1 MRKPAVAGSFYPA
14 SGAKLRQLIEDCFR
28 HNLGPGSLPR
38 TSVAAERKILGL
50 VSPHAGYVYSGPVAA
65 HGYFRVAES
74 QKPQT
79 VVIIGPNHRGLGADV
94 AVGGTDKW
102 DTPLGTVELDRG
114 VIEAVT
120 SYSNWVQQDDTA
132 HSMEHSIE
140 VQVPFLQYVF
150 GSGFRI
156 VPVAMM
162 RQDLIVSEELGRT
175 LAVALRGKEALI
187 VASSDFSHYEPQ
199 QSAASRDRMAL
210 GAILDLD
217 AARLQTVVK
226 SNQISM
232 CGPGP
237 VAAMLTACKELG
249 ARRAR
254 LLKYATS
261 GDITGD
267 YSQVVGYASVEV
279 TD

>member
-14 SGAKLRQLIEDCFR
+14 SGAKLRQFIEDCFR

-38 TSVAAERKILGL
+38 ASVAAERKIMGL

-65 HGYFRVAES
+65 HGFFRVAES

-94 AVGGTDKW
+94 AVGGTDQW
-102 DTPLGTVELDRG
+102 DTPLGTVELDGG
-114 VIEAVT
+114 VVEAIT
-120 SYSNWVQQDDTA
+120 SSSKWVQRDDMA

-156 VPVAMM
+156 VPVVMM
-162 RQDLIVSEELGRT
+162 RQDLMVSEELGRA
-175 LAVALRGKEALI
+175 LAAALKGKEALVI
-187 VASSDFSHYEPQ
+187 ASSDFSHYEPQ
-199 QSAASRDRMAL
+199 QTAASRDRLAL

-217 AARLQTVVK
+217 PARLETVVK
-226 SNQISM
+226 ANQISM

-237 VAAMLTACKELG
+237 VMAMLTACQELG
-249 ARRAR
+249 AKKGR

-267 YSQVVGYASVEV
+267 YSQVVGYASVEI